1 MTYFAFL
8 AIFLGIPIAV
18 LSLRTITDYHRGHW
32 MPAALNA
39 FKPWLVLLG
48 LCIVAFLYT
57 TPWDNYLVATSVWWY
72 DPLLVNGLVLGY
84 VPIEEYTFF
93 LVQPIMTGLFTLWL
107 MRTLPLNPQPADRP
121 AVRKWATSIVGLIWL
136 ASLILLVLSLTTD
149 AFKPGTYLAL
159 ELSWALIPVL
169 IQLAFGADI
178 LARHWRVIFAGIAI
192 PTLYLSFADA
202 IAINT
207 GTWTIDPAQSTHILL
222 GGILPIEE
230 FVFFLLTN
238 TLVVLGLTLV
248 LAEES
253 LPRAHRLQQLPFV
266 GRIFS
271 LLLLGQ
277 DMALEG

>member
-8 AIFLGIPIAV
+8 AIFLGIPLVV
-18 LSLRTITDYHRGHW
+18 LSLRTIADYHRGHW
-32 MPAALNA
+32 MPTALNA
-39 FKPWLVLLG
+39 FKPWVVLLG
-48 LCIVAFLYT
+48 LCIVALIYT
-57 TPWDNYLVATSVWWY
+57 TPWDNYLVATGVWWY

-107 MRTLPLNPQPADRP
+107 MRNLPLNPQPADQISI
-121 AVRKWATSIVGLIWL
+121 RKWATVIVGLIWL
-136 ASLILLVLSLTTD
+136 ASVILLGLSLSTE
-149 AFKPGTYLAL
+149 AFRPGTYLAL

-178 LARHWRVIFAGIAI
+178 LLRHWRIIFAGIAI

-202 IAINT
+202 IAINA

-238 TLVVLGLTLV
+238 TLVVFGLTLV

-253 LPRAHRLQQLPFV
+253 LPRARRLRQVPLV
-266 GRIFS
+266 GRFFS
-271 LLLLGQ
+271 LLLPGP
-277 DMALEG
+277 DVALER